1 MSEDNKLYVFNDT
14 ETTGLNTWFSQII
27 QIGSVLSDE
36 NFEVLEELD
45 ISSKVLPWVVPTV
58 GAYRVHKQID
68 SLDNNM
74 SHHDMMT
81 ILKDKWSEWRKEK
94 NLIHVTYNG
103 MKFDEELFRRQ
114 FYWNLYDPYMTNTNG
129 ANRIDLMVIMM
140 IIANFYSDQINFPTD
155 DNGKI
160 KYKLELLAEKNGI
173 SAQNAHDAVVD
184 CYLMINLLR
193 VIKEKIPEVWNSAV
207 LASSKSGCIE
217 LLNSEPF
224 CMQGELYG
232 GKKFTYP
239 VVPCGQ
245 NPNNKNEIILADLYF
260 DPKELFEMKD
270 SELKGQFGRSGA
282 FKKIA
287 INKTIPLINSK
298 KIPNLSSFLD
308 VPEKQ
313 LEERAKLIRE
323 NIDFQERVSNILG
336 DNQFN
341 WPAQEIVEQRIYDG
355 FPSEA
360 DKLWRDRF
368 ELAPWAEKV
377 KLIEGFEDERY
388 RELAERIV
396 CYQKPEFASDEM
408 IERFQS
414 FVKTRLFSK
423 GPWLKDRGQTLDQ
436 AIVEAETMLA
446 ENNNEEDVE
455 ILEKLLDHYREK
467 KSNYS

>member
-58 GAYRVHKQID
+58 GAYKVHKQID

-81 ILKDKWSEWRKEK
+81 ILKDKWSEWSKEK

-155 DNGKI
+155 DDGKI

-207 LASSKSGCIE
+207 LASSKAGCIE

-260 DPKELFEMKD
+260 DPKELFEMRD
-270 SELKGQFGRSGA
+270 TELKGQFGRSGA

-298 KIPNLSSFLD
+298 KIPNLSNFLD

-313 LEERAKLIRE
+313 LEERANLIRE
-323 NIDFQERVSNILG
+323 NIEFQERVSNILG

-408 IERFQS
+408 MERFQS

-436 AIVEAETMLA
+436 AIVEAETLLA
-446 ENNNEEDVE
+446 ENDNEEDAE
-455 ILEKLLDHYREK
+455 ILEKLLDHYRKK

>member
-58 GAYRVHKQID
+58 GAYKVHKQID

-81 ILKDKWSEWRKEK
+81 ILKDKWSEWSKEK

-155 DNGKI
+155 DDGKI

-436 AIVEAETMLA
+436 AIVEAETMLG

>member
-58 GAYRVHKQID
+58 GAYKVHKQID

-81 ILKDKWSEWRKEK
+81 ILKDKWTEWSKEK

-155 DNGKI
+155 DDGKI

-207 LASSKSGCIE
+207 LASSKAGCIE

-436 AIVEAETMLA
+436 AIVEAETLLA
-446 ENNNEEDVE
+446 DNNNEEDVE

>member
-1 MSEDNKLYVFNDT
+1 MSEDNKLHVFNDT
-14 ETTGLNTWFSQII
+14 ETTCLNTWFSQII

-58 GAYRVHKQID
+58 GAYKVHKQID

-81 ILKDKWSEWRKEK
+81 ILKDKWSEWSKEK

-114 FYWNLYDPYMTNTNG
+114 FYWNLYDTYMTNTNG

-155 DNGKI
+155 DDGKI

-207 LASSKSGCIE
+207 LASSKAGCIE

-323 NIDFQERVSNILG
+323 NIDFQERVSSILG

-388 RELAERIV
+388 RELAARIV

-436 AIVEAETMLA
+436 AIVEAETLLA

>member
-58 GAYRVHKQID
+58 GAYKVHKQID

-81 ILKDKWSEWRKEK
+81 ILKDKWSEWSKEK

-140 IIANFYSDQINFPTD
+140 IIANFYSDQINFPTND
-155 DNGKI
+155 DGKI

-207 LASSKSGCIE
+207 LASSKAGCIE

-341 WPAQEIVEQRIYDG
+341 WPAQEIVDQRIYDG

>member
-58 GAYRVHKQID
+58 GAYKVHKQID

-81 ILKDKWSEWRKEK
+81 ILKDKWSEWSKEK

-140 IIANFYSDQINFPTD
+140 IIANFYSDQINFPTND
-155 DNGKI
+155 DGKI

-193 VIKEKIPEVWNSAV
+193 VIKERIPEVWNSAV
-207 LASSKSGCIE
+207 LASSKAGCIE

-323 NIDFQERVSNILG
+323 NIDFQERVSSILG

>member
-1 MSEDNKLYVFNDT
+1 MSDENKLYVFNDT

-58 GAYRVHKQID
+58 GAYKVHKQLD
-68 SLDNNM
+68 SLNSNM
-74 SHHDMMT
+74 SHLDMMT
-81 ILKDKWSEWRKEK
+81 TLKDKWSLWSKEK

-129 ANRIDLMVIMM
+129 ASRIDLMVVMM
-140 IIANFYSDQINFPTD
+140 VIANFYSDQILFPTD
-155 DNGKI
+155 DEGKI
-160 KYKLELLAEKNGI
+160 KYKLELLAEENGI

-193 VIKEKIPEVWNSAV
+193 VIKEKIPEVWSSAV
-207 LASSKSGCIE
+207 SASSKEGCMK
-217 LLNSEPF
+217 LLKSEPF

-245 NPNNKNEIILADLYF
+245 NPNNKNEIILLDLYF

-270 SELKGQFGRSGA
+270 TELKGQFGRSGA

-287 INKTIPLINSK
+287 INKTIHLINAK
-298 KIPNLSSFLD
+298 KIPNLSKFLD

-313 LEERAKLIRE
+313 LEERAKLVRE
-323 NIDFQERVSNILG
+323 NIDFQERISNVLG
-336 DNQFN
+336 ESQFN

-360 DKLWRDRF
+360 DKLWRERF
-368 ELAPWAEKV
+368 ELAPWAEKA

-396 CYQKPEFASDEM
+396 CYQKPEFATKEM
-408 IERFQS
+408 IDRFES

-436 AIVEAETMLA
+436 AIIEAETSLT
-446 ENNNEEDVE
+446 EDNSEEDIE

-467 KSNYS
+467 KSIYS

>member
-1 MSEDNKLYVFNDT
+1 
-14 ETTGLNTWFSQII
+14 
-27 QIGSVLSDE
+27 
-36 NFEVLEELD
+36 
-45 ISSKVLPWVVPTV
+45 
-58 GAYRVHKQID
+58 
-68 SLDNNM
+68 
-74 SHHDMMT
+74 
-81 ILKDKWSEWRKEK
+81 
-94 NLIHVTYNG
+94 
-103 MKFDEELFRRQ
+103 
-114 FYWNLYDPYMTNTNG
+114 
-129 ANRIDLMVIMM
+129 
-140 IIANFYSDQINFPTD
+140 
-155 DNGKI
+155 
-160 KYKLELLAEKNGI
+160 
-173 SAQNAHDAVVD
+173 
-184 CYLMINLLR
+184 MINLLR

-207 LASSKSGCIE
+207 LASSKAGCIE

-323 NIDFQERVSNILG
+323 NIDFQERVSSILG

-341 WPAQEIVEQRIYDG
+341 WPSQEIVEQRIYDG

-436 AIVEAETMLA
+436 AIVEAETLLA

>member
-45 ISSKVLPWVVPTV
+45 ISSKVLPWIVPTV
-58 GAYRVHKQID
+58 GAYKVHKQID

-81 ILKDKWSEWRKEK
+81 ILKDKWSEWSKEK

-155 DNGKI
+155 DDGKI

-207 LASSKSGCIE
+207 LASSKVGCIE
-217 LLNSEPF
+217 LLNS
-224 CMQGELYG
+224 
-232 GKKFTYP
+232 
-239 VVPCGQ
+239 
-245 NPNNKNEIILADLYF
+245 
-260 DPKELFEMKD
+260 
-270 SELKGQFGRSGA
+270 
-282 FKKIA
+282 
-287 INKTIPLINSK
+287 
-298 KIPNLSSFLD
+298 
-308 VPEKQ
+308 
-313 LEERAKLIRE
+313 
-323 NIDFQERVSNILG
+323 
-336 DNQFN
+336 
-341 WPAQEIVEQRIYDG
+341 
-355 FPSEA
+355 
-360 DKLWRDRF
+360 
-368 ELAPWAEKV
+368 
-377 KLIEGFEDERY
+377 
-388 RELAERIV
+388 
-396 CYQKPEFASDEM
+396 
-408 IERFQS
+408 
-414 FVKTRLFSK
+414 
-423 GPWLKDRGQTLDQ
+423 
-436 AIVEAETMLA
+436 
-446 ENNNEEDVE
+446 
-455 ILEKLLDHYREK
+455 
-467 KSNYS
+467 

>member
-58 GAYRVHKQID
+58 GAYKVHKQID

-81 ILKDKWSEWRKEK
+81 ILKDKWTEWSKEK

-155 DNGKI
+155 DDGKI

-207 LASSKSGCIE
+207 LASSKAGCIE

-323 NIDFQERVSNILG
+323 NIDFQERVSSILG

-341 WPAQEIVEQRIYDG
+341 WPI
-355 FPSEA
+355 
-360 DKLWRDRF
+360 
-368 ELAPWAEKV
+368 EL
-377 KLIEGFEDERY
+377 I
-388 RELAERIV
+388 I
-396 CYQKPEFASDEM
+396 S
-408 IERFQS
+408 
-414 FVKTRLFSK
+414 
-423 GPWLKDRGQTLDQ
+423 
-436 AIVEAETMLA
+436 
-446 ENNNEEDVE
+446 
-455 ILEKLLDHYREK
+455 
-467 KSNYS
+467 

>member
-1 MSEDNKLYVFNDT
+1 MSKDNKLYVFNDT

-45 ISSKVLPWVVPTV
+45 ISSKVLPWIVPTV
-58 GAYRVHKQID
+58 GAYKVHKQID

-81 ILKDKWSEWRKEK
+81 ILKDKWSEWSKEK

-155 DNGKI
+155 DDGKI

-207 LASSKSGCIE
+207 LASSKVGCIE

-323 NIDFQERVSNILG
+323 NIDFQERVSSILG

-341 WPAQEIVEQRIYDG
+341 WPSQEIVEQRIYDG

-368 ELAPWAEKV
+368 ELEPWAEKV

-436 AIVEAETMLA
+436 AIVEAETLLA

>member
-1 MSEDNKLYVFNDT
+1 MSKDNKLYVFNDT

-45 ISSKVLPWVVPTV
+45 ISSKVLPWIVPTV
-58 GAYRVHKQID
+58 GAYKVHKQID

-81 ILKDKWSEWRKEK
+81 ILKDKWSEWSKEK

-155 DNGKI
+155 DDGKI

-207 LASSKSGCIE
+207 LASSKVGCIE

-323 NIDFQERVSNILG
+323 NIDFQERVSSILG

-341 WPAQEIVEQRIYDG
+341 WPSQEIVEQRIYDG

>member
-58 GAYRVHKQID
+58 GAYKVHKQID

-74 SHHDMMT
+74 SHYDMMT
-81 ILKDKWSEWRKEK
+81 ILKDKWTEWSKEK

-155 DNGKI
+155 DDGKI

-207 LASSKSGCIE
+207 LASSKAGCIE

-323 NIDFQERVSNILG
+323 NIDFQERVSSILG

-408 IERFQS
+408 IERFLS

-436 AIVEAETMLA
+436 AIVEAETLLA

>member
-58 GAYRVHKQID
+58 GAYKVHKQID

-81 ILKDKWSEWRKEK
+81 ILKDKWSEWSKEK

-129 ANRIDLMVIMM
+129 AKRIDLMVIMM

-155 DNGKI
+155 DDGKI

-207 LASSKSGCIE
+207 LASSKAGCIE

-239 VVPCGQ
+239 VVLCGQ

-287 INKTIPLINSK
+287 INKTIPLINAK

-414 FVKTRLFSK
+414 FCKNKTFFKR
-423 GPWLKDRGQTLDQ
+423 
-436 AIVEAETMLA
+436 AVA
-446 ENNNEEDVE
+446 
-455 ILEKLLDHYREK
+455 
-467 KSNYS
+467 

>member
-45 ISSKVLPWVVPTV
+45 ISSKVLPWIVPTV
-58 GAYRVHKQID
+58 GAYKVHKQID

-81 ILKDKWSEWRKEK
+81 ILKDKWSEWSKEK

-155 DNGKI
+155 DDGKI

-207 LASSKSGCIE
+207 LASSKVGCIE

-323 NIDFQERVSNILG
+323 NIDFQERVSSILG

-341 WPAQEIVEQRIYDG
+341 WPSQEIVEQRIYDG

>member
-1 MSEDNKLYVFNDT
+1 MIDENKLYAFNDT

-27 QIGSVLSDE
+27 QIGSVLSNE

-58 GAYRVHKQID
+58 GAYKVHKQLD
-68 SLDNNM
+68 SLNSNM
-74 SHHDMMT
+74 SHLDMMT
-81 ILKDKWSEWRKEK
+81 ALKDKWSQWSKEK

-129 ANRIDLMVIMM
+129 ASRIDLMVVMM
-140 IIANFYSDQINFPTD
+140 VIANFYSDKILFPTD
-155 DNGKI
+155 DEGKI
-160 KYKLELLAEKNGI
+160 KYKLELLAEENGI

-193 VIKEKIPEVWNSAV
+193 VIKEKIPEVWSSAV
-207 LASSKSGCIE
+207 SASSKEGCMN

-245 NPNNKNEIILADLYF
+245 NPNNKNEIILLDLYF

-270 SELKGQFGRSGA
+270 NELKGQFGRSGA

-287 INKTIPLINSK
+287 INKTIPLINAK
-298 KIPNLSSFLD
+298 NIPNLSKFLD

-313 LEERAKLIRE
+313 LEERAKIVRE
-323 NIDFQERVSNILG
+323 NIDFQERISNVLG
-336 DNQFN
+336 ESQFN

-360 DKLWRDRF
+360 DKLWRERF
-368 ELAPWAEKV
+368 ELAPWAEKA
-377 KLIEGFEDERY
+377 KLIDGFEDERY

-396 CYQKPEFASDEM
+396 CYQKPEFATKEM
-408 IERFQS
+408 IDRFES

-436 AIVEAETMLA
+436 AIIEAETSLT
-446 ENNNEEDVE
+446 ENNSEEDVE

-467 KSNYS
+467 KSIYS

>member
-1 MSEDNKLYVFNDT
+1 MSDENKLYVFNDT

-58 GAYRVHKQID
+58 GAYKVHKQLD
-68 SLDNNM
+68 SLNSNM
-74 SHHDMMT
+74 SHLDMMT
-81 ILKDKWSEWRKEK
+81 TLKDKWSLWSKEK

-129 ANRIDLMVIMM
+129 ASRIDLMVVMM
-140 IIANFYSDQINFPTD
+140 VIANFYSDQILFPTD
-155 DNGKI
+155 DEGKI
-160 KYKLELLAEKNGI
+160 KYKLELLAEENGI

-193 VIKEKIPEVWNSAV
+193 VIKEKIPEVWSSAV
-207 LASSKSGCIE
+207 LASSKEGCMK

-245 NPNNKNEIILADLYF
+245 NPNNKNEIILLDLYF

-287 INKTIPLINSK
+287 INKTIPLINAK
-298 KIPNLSSFLD
+298 NIPNLSKFLD

-313 LEERAKLIRE
+313 LEERAKLVKE
-323 NIDFQERVSNILG
+323 NIDFQERISNVLG
-336 DNQFN
+336 ETQFN

-360 DKLWRDRF
+360 DKLWRERF
-368 ELAPWAEKV
+368 ELAPWAEKA

-396 CYQKPEFASDEM
+396 CYQKPEFASKEM
-408 IERFQS
+408 IDRFES

-436 AIVEAETMLA
+436 AIIEAETSLTE
-446 ENNNEEDVE
+446 ENSEEDVE
-455 ILEKLLDHYREK
+455 ILEKLLDHYKEK
-467 KSNYS
+467 KSIYS

>member
-81 ILKDKWSEWRKEK
+81 ILKDKWSEWSKEK

-155 DNGKI
+155 DDGKI

>member
-58 GAYRVHKQID
+58 GAYKVHKQID

-81 ILKDKWSEWRKEK
+81 ILKDKWSEWSKEK

-155 DNGKI
+155 DDGRI

-207 LASSKSGCIE
+207 LASSKAGCIE

-436 AIVEAETMLA
+436 AIVEAETMLG

>member
-1 MSEDNKLYVFNDT
+1 MSKDNKLYVFNDT

-45 ISSKVLPWVVPTV
+45 ISSKVLPWIVPTV
-58 GAYRVHKQID
+58 GAYKVHKQID

-81 ILKDKWSEWRKEK
+81 ILKDKWSEWSKEK

-155 DNGKI
+155 DDGKI

-207 LASSKSGCIE
+207 LASSKAGCIE

-323 NIDFQERVSNILG
+323 NIDFQERVSSILG

-341 WPAQEIVEQRIYDG
+341 WPSQEIVEQRIYDG

-436 AIVEAETMLA
+436 AIVEAETLLA

>member
-1 MSEDNKLYVFNDT
+1 MSKDNKLYVFNDT

-45 ISSKVLPWVVPTV
+45 ISSKVLPWIVPTV
-58 GAYRVHKQID
+58 GAYKVHKQID

-81 ILKDKWSEWRKEK
+81 ILKDKWSEWSKEK

-155 DNGKI
+155 DDGKI

-207 LASSKSGCIE
+207 LASSKVGCIE

-323 NIDFQERVSNILG
+323 NIDFQERVSSILG

-341 WPAQEIVEQRIYDG
+341 WPSQEIVEQRIYDG

-436 AIVEAETMLA
+436 AIVEAETLLA

-467 KSNYS
+467 KSNYL

>member
-81 ILKDKWSEWRKEK
+81 ILKDKWSEWSKEK

-155 DNGKI
+155 DDGKI

-207 LASSKSGCIE
+207 LASSKAGCIE

-436 AIVEAETMLA
+436 AIVEAETMLG

>member
-58 GAYRVHKQID
+58 GAYKVHKQID

-81 ILKDKWSEWRKEK
+81 ILKDKWSEWSKEK

-155 DNGKI
+155 DDGRI

-207 LASSKSGCIE
+207 LASSKAGCIE

>member
-1 MSEDNKLYVFNDT
+1 MSKDNKLYVFNDT

-45 ISSKVLPWVVPTV
+45 ISSKVLPWIVPTV
-58 GAYRVHKQID
+58 GAYKVHKQID

-81 ILKDKWSEWRKEK
+81 ILKDKWSEWSKEK

-155 DNGKI
+155 DDGKI

-207 LASSKSGCIE
+207 LASSKVGCIE

-323 NIDFQERVSNILG
+323 NIDFQERVSSILG

-341 WPAQEIVEQRIYDG
+341 WPSQEIVEQRIYDG

-436 AIVEAETMLA
+436 AIVEAETLLA

>member
-58 GAYRVHKQID
+58 GAYKVHKQID

-81 ILKDKWSEWRKEK
+81 ILKDKWSEWSKEK

-155 DNGKI
+155 DDGKI
-160 KYKLELLAEKNGI
+160 KYKLELLAEKNGL

-207 LASSKSGCIE
+207 LASSKAGCIE

>member
-1 MSEDNKLYVFNDT
+1 MSKDNKLYVFNDT

-27 QIGSVLSDE
+27 QIGSVLSDD

-58 GAYRVHKQID
+58 GAYKVHKQID

-81 ILKDKWSEWRKEK
+81 ILKDKWSEWSKEK

-155 DNGKI
+155 DDGKI

-207 LASSKSGCIE
+207 LASSKVGCIE

-323 NIDFQERVSNILG
+323 NIDFQERVSSILG

-341 WPAQEIVEQRIYDG
+341 WPSQEIVEQRIYDG

-436 AIVEAETMLA
+436 AIVEAETLLA

>member
-81 ILKDKWSEWRKEK
+81 ILKDKWSEWSKEK

-129 ANRIDLMVIMM
+129 ANRIDLMVIIM

-155 DNGKI
+155 DDGKI

-239 VVPCGQ
+239 VIPCGQ

-368 ELAPWAEKV
+368 ELAPWSEKV

-436 AIVEAETMLA
+436 AIVEAETLLA

>member
-58 GAYRVHKQID
+58 GAYKVHKQID

-81 ILKDKWSEWRKEK
+81 ILKDKWSEWSKEK

-155 DNGKI
+155 DDGKI

-239 VVPCGQ
+239 GVPCGQ

>member
-1 MSEDNKLYVFNDT
+1 MSDENKLYVFNDT

-58 GAYRVHKQID
+58 GAYKVHKQLD
-68 SLDNNM
+68 SLNSNM
-74 SHHDMMT
+74 SHLDMMT
-81 ILKDKWSEWRKEK
+81 TLKDKWSLWSKEK

-103 MKFDEELFRRQ
+103 MKFDEELLRRQ

-129 ANRIDLMVIMM
+129 ASRIDLMVVMM
-140 IIANFYSDQINFPTD
+140 IIANFYSDQILFPTD
-155 DNGKI
+155 DEGKI
-160 KYKLELLAEKNGI
+160 KYKLELLAEENGI

-193 VIKEKIPEVWNSAV
+193 VIKEKIPEVWSSAV
-207 LASSKSGCIE
+207 SASSKEGCMK

-245 NPNNKNEIILADLYF
+245 NPNNKNEIILLDLYF

-287 INKTIPLINSK
+287 INKTIPLINAK
-298 KIPNLSSFLD
+298 NITNLSEFLD

-313 LEERAKLIRE
+313 LEERAKLVKE
-323 NIDFQERVSNILG
+323 NIDFQERISNVLG
-336 DNQFN
+336 ETQFN

-360 DKLWRDRF
+360 DKLWRERF
-368 ELAPWAEKV
+368 ELAPWAEKA

-396 CYQKPEFASDEM
+396 CYQKPEFASKEM
-408 IERFQS
+408 IDRFES

-436 AIVEAETMLA
+436 AIIEAEMSLTE
-446 ENNNEEDVE
+446 ENSEEDVE
-455 ILEKLLDHYREK
+455 ILEKLLDHYKEK
-467 KSNYS
+467 KSIYS

>member
-58 GAYRVHKQID
+58 GAYKVHKQID

-81 ILKDKWSEWRKEK
+81 ILKDKWSEWSKEK

-155 DNGKI
+155 DDGKI

-207 LASSKSGCIE
+207 LASSKAGCIE

-239 VVPCGQ
+239 VVLCGQ

-287 INKTIPLINSK
+287 INKTIPLINAK

-414 FVKTRLFSK
+414 FCKNKTFFKR
-423 GPWLKDRGQTLDQ
+423 
-436 AIVEAETMLA
+436 AVA
-446 ENNNEEDVE
+446 
-455 ILEKLLDHYREK
+455 
-467 KSNYS
+467 

>member
-58 GAYRVHKQID
+58 GAYKVHKQID

-81 ILKDKWSEWRKEK
+81 ILKDKWIEWSKEK

-155 DNGKI
+155 DDGKI

-207 LASSKSGCIE
+207 LASSKAGCIE

-323 NIDFQERVSNILG
+323 NIDFQERVSSILG